1 MSLTDVHDAD
11 CRSRLARAVTSESV
25 TKALL
30 FLHLLSAFLFVSGA
44 VTAGVLQMSAL
55 RRDRPSEIVLLL
67 RITRMAVVL
76 LVAGALGT
84 LAFGLALAG
93 HEGIGFGTGWVVA
106 AIALWVA
113 AMALGGLG
121 GRTARHARYL
131 AERLA
136 AEGDRPS
143 EELRALVAHRPSL
156 LLSYASTAAVA
167 AILVLMVW
175 KP

>member
-1 MSLTDVHDAD
+1 VIVA
-11 CRSRLARAVTSESV
+11 AVPSEPYPGGV
-25 TKALL
+25 TNALL
-30 FLHLLSAFLFVSGA
+30 FGHLVSAFVFVSGA
-44 VTAGVLQMSAL
+44 AGAGILQLAAL
-55 RRDRPSEIVLLL
+55 RRDRPSEIALLL
-67 RITRMAVVL
+67 QTTRVAVAL
-76 LVAGALGT
+76 LGAGALAT
-84 LAFGLALAG
+84 LGFGLALVG

-143 EELRALVAHRPSL
+143 EELRALVGHRPSL
-156 LLSYASTAAVA
+156 LQSYASTAAIV

>member
-1 MSLTDVHDAD
+1 MSDT
-11 CRSRLARAVTSESV
+11 
-25 TKALL
+25 LL

-44 VTAGVLQMSAL
+44 VTAGVLQVTAL
-55 RRDRPSEIVLLL
+55 RRERPSEIALLL
-67 RITRMAVVL
+67 HTTRAAVAIL
-76 LVAGALGT
+76 GIGALGS
-84 LAFGLALAG
+84 LAFGLALVG
-93 HEGIGFGTGWVVA
+93 HEGIGFGTGWVDA
-106 AIALWVA
+106 AIGLWVA
-113 AMALGGLG
+113 SMVLGGLG

-143 EELRALVAHRPSL
+143 EELQALVAHRPSL
-156 LLSYASTAAVA
+156 LLSYASTAAVV

>member
-1 MSLTDVHDAD
+1 MTN
-11 CRSRLARAVTSESV
+11 
-25 TKALL
+25 ALL
-30 FLHLLSAFLFVSGA
+30 FLHLLSAFVFVSGA
-44 VTAGVLQMSAL
+44 VTAGVLQLTAL
-55 RRDRPSEIVLLL
+55 RRERPSEIALLL
-67 RITRMAVVL
+67 RVTRVAVL
-76 LVAGALGT
+76 LVVGGALAT
-84 LAFGLALAG
+84 LAFGLALVG
-93 HEGIGFGTGWVVA
+93 HEDIGYGTGWIA
-106 AIALWVA
+106 ASIALWVA
-113 AMALGGLG
+113 AVILGGLG

-156 LLSYASTAAVA
+156 LLSYASTAAVV

>member
-1 MSLTDVHDAD
+1 
-11 CRSRLARAVTSESV
+11 VTN
-25 TKALL
+25 ALL
-30 FLHLLSAFLFVSGA
+30 FLHLLSAFVFVSGA
-44 VTAGVLQMSAL
+44 VAAGILQVTAL
-55 RRDRPSEIVLLL
+55 RRERPSEIALLL
-67 RITRMAVVL
+67 GVTRVAVA
-76 LVAGALGT
+76 LVVGGALAT

-93 HEGIGFGTGWVVA
+93 HLAQFGDAWVDA
-106 AIALWVA
+106 AIALWVF
-113 AMALGGLG
+113 AMATGGAG